1 MSSDIQRAV
10 DRSRP
15 TSARR
20 RRQLVA
26 QDVERLPGH
35 LIRVVQQAH
44 KRMWA
49 NVVSTEITSPQYGIL
64 NVILA
69 HQGIDQKT
77 AGEEVGIDKS
87 TVGDVVDRLIG
98 KRLVRAFRD
107 PDDQRRNL
115 LYLSEA
121 GQDVLAELAPRVLE
135 MNCKL
140 VAALDESEQE
150 VLVGLLER
158 IVESLPE
165 NGS

>member
-1 MSSDIQRAV
+1 MQPAADRA
-10 DRSRP
+10 RS

-35 LIRVVQQAH
+35 LIRMAQQAH

-49 NVVSTEITSPQYGIL
+49 SVVSTEMTSPQYGIL
-64 NVILA
+64 NVIPA
-69 HQGIDQKT
+69 YPGIDQKS

-121 GQDVLAELAPRVLE
+121 GQEALAELAPRVLE
-135 MNCKL
+135 MNRKL
-140 VAALDESEQE
+140 MAALDESEQE
-150 VLVGLLER
+150 VLVGLLKR
-158 IVESLPE
+158 VVESLPE
-165 NGS
+165 NSS

>member
-1 MSSDIQRAV
+1 MSADMQPAADRA
-10 DRSRP
+10 RS

-35 LIRVVQQAH
+35 LIRMAQQAH

-49 NVVSTEITSPQYGIL
+49 SVVSTEMTSPQYGIL

-69 HQGIDQKT
+69 YPGIDQKS

-98 KRLVRAFRD
+98 K
-107 PDDQRRNL
+107 
-115 LYLSEA
+115 
-121 GQDVLAELAPRVLE
+121 
-135 MNCKL
+135 
-140 VAALDESEQE
+140 
-150 VLVGLLER
+150 
-158 IVESLPE
+158 
-165 NGS
+165 